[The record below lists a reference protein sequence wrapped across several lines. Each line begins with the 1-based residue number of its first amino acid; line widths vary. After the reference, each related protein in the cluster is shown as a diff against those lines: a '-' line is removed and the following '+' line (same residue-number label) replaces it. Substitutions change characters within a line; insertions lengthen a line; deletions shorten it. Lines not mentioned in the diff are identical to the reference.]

1 MSAQIIDGK
10 AVAASIRAEIAD
22 EVAALQKAH
31 GIVPGLAVVLVGDNP
46 ASKVYVRNKEK
57 ACLEA
62 GFHTEQHTLPAETTQ
77 TDLLS
82 LIEHLNQDE
91 RIHGILV
98 QLPLP
103 QELDEQGIL
112 QAIDPEKDAD
122 GFHPINQGKLMA
134 GEPAPRPCTPFGLIR
149 LLDSISYDLTGKE
162 AVVVGRS
169 QIVGKPAALLL
180 LERHATVT
188 LCHSRTKNLAE
199 RVRQA
204 DVVVAAVGRPRMI
217 KGDWIKPG
225 AIVLDVGINRDA
237 DGKLCG
243 DVDFDTA
250 KEVAAYITPVP
261 GGVGPMTIAMLLW
274 NTLQAA
280 KKRVGTC

>member
-82 LIEHLNQDE
+82 LIERLNQDE

-103 QELDEQGIL
+103 QGLDEQGIL
-112 QAIDPEKDAD
+112 QAIDPAKDAD

-134 GEPAPRPCTPFGLIR
+134 GLPAPRPCTPFGLIR

-280 KKRVGTC
+280 KKV